1 LEESITSIFRAE
13 EIMQAKK
20 VLDGYFLTHV
30 IPSTLKTKM
39 TRSSE
44 TSVCTEP
51 ARHYIAEDGIPRSH
65 RRENL
70 KSYGAISD
78 NILHVCIGSQFPSW
92 KVITRGPSNPNLQS
106 PASEWSVP
114 SCSNSAPTPSG
125 RTTPNGR
132 TNGFRNP
139 FAILSSLSLQS
150 DVYSK

>member
-1 LEESITSIFRAE
+1 MT
-13 EIMQAKK
+13 AKK
-20 VLDGYFLTHV
+20 ALHSYFLTR
-30 IPSTLKTKM
+30 IISSTLKIKM
-39 TRSSE
+39 TSSSK
-44 TSVCTEP
+44 TSVYTKP
-51 ARHYIAEDGIPRSH
+51 ARHHIAEDGILHSH

-78 NILHVCIGSQFPSW
+78 NVLHVCIGSQFPSW

-114 SCSNSAPTPSG
+114 SCSTSAPTPSG

-150 DVYSK
+150 DVYSR